1 MNEPRINT
9 GLKGKAMRK
18 RGVLFLVVGPSGVGK
33 DSLIDGAQRLLAD
46 DVSYYFP
53 KRYITRSKD
62 AGGEPHRA
70 VTAEEFEQLRS
81 EGALMLSWD
90 AHGHR
95 YGIPAD
101 AEEALAAGRSVVV
114 NVSRQ
119 VIEETRRRWPPV
131 RILLVT
137 APRDMLSA
145 RLASRGRETGGDI
158 QKRLDRSDA
167 YRISGDDVLEV
178 VNADRLD
185 RAIDR
190 FVALLE
196 HELRVRVTLV

>member
-1 MNEPRINT
+1 
-9 GLKGKAMRK
+9 MRG
-18 RGVLFLVVGPSGVGK
+18 RGILFLVVGPSGVGK
-33 DSLIDGAQRLLAD
+33 DSLIDGARRLLAD

-53 KRYITRSKD
+53 KRYITRPKD

-70 VTAEEFEQLRS
+70 VTEQEFERLKA
-81 EGALMLSWD
+81 EGALMLGWN
-90 AHGHR
+90 AHGHC
-95 YGIPAD
+95 YGIPVA

-119 VIEETRRRWPPV
+119 AIEEARQRWQPV
-131 RILLVT
+131 RVLLVT
-137 APRDMLSA
+137 APREVLAA
-145 RLASRGRETGGDI
+145 RLSSRGRETDDDI

-167 YRISGDDVLEV
+167 YRVTGDDVLEV
-178 VNADRLD
+178 VNADRFD

-196 HELRVRVTLV
+196 HELRMAVTPA

>member
-1 MNEPRINT
+1 
-9 GLKGKAMRK
+9 MRG

-33 DSLIDGAQRLLAD
+33 DSLIDGAKRLLAD

-53 KRYITRSKD
+53 KRYITRPKN
-62 AGGEPHRA
+62 AGGEAHRA
-70 VTAEEFEQLRS
+70 VTETEFERLEA
-81 EGALMLSWD
+81 EGALMLGWE

-95 YGIPAD
+95 YGIPVA

-119 VIEETRRRWPPV
+119 VIEEARQRWQPMRV
-131 RILLVT
+131 LLVT
-137 APRDMLSA
+137 APRDVLAARLSA
-145 RLASRGRETGGDI
+145 RGRETDGDI

-167 YRISGDDVLEV
+167 YRVIGDDVLEV

-185 RAIDR
+185 RAVDR
-190 FVALLE
+190 FIALLE
-196 HELRVRVTLV
+196 HELRMAVTPV

>member
-1 MNEPRINT
+1 
-9 GLKGKAMRK
+9 MRG

-33 DSLIDGAQRLLAD
+33 DSLIDCAKRLLAD

-53 KRYITRSKD
+53 KRYITRPKN
-62 AGGEPHRA
+62 AGGEAHRA
-70 VTAEEFEQLRS
+70 VTETEFERLEA
-81 EGALMLSWD
+81 EGALMLGWE

-95 YGIPAD
+95 YGIPVA

-119 VIEETRRRWPPV
+119 VIEEARQRWQPMRV
-131 RILLVT
+131 LLVT
-137 APRDMLSA
+137 APRDVLAARLSA
-145 RLASRGRETGGDI
+145 RGRETDGDI

-167 YRISGDDVLEV
+167 YRVIGDDVLEV

-185 RAIDR
+185 RAVDR
-190 FVALLE
+190 FIALLE
-196 HELRVRVTLV
+196 HELRMAVTPV

>member
-1 MNEPRINT
+1 
-9 GLKGKAMRK
+9 MRG

-33 DSLIDGAQRLLAD
+33 DSLIDGAKRLLSD

-53 KRYITRSKD
+53 KRYITRPKD

-70 VTAEEFEQLRS
+70 VTEGEFERLNA
-81 EGALMLSWD
+81 EGALMLGWE

-95 YGIPAD
+95 YGIPVA
-101 AEEALAAGRSVVV
+101 AEEAVAAGRSVVV

-119 VIEETRRRWPPV
+119 VIEEARQRWQPV

-137 APRDMLSA
+137 APRDVLA
-145 RLASRGRETGGDI
+145 TRLAARGRETDDDI

-167 YRISGDDVLEV
+167 YRVTGDDVLEV
-178 VNADRLD
+178 VNAGRLD
-185 RAIDR
+185 RAVDR

-196 HELRVRVTLV
+196 HELRMAVTPV

>member
-1 MNEPRINT
+1 
-9 GLKGKAMRK
+9 MRK

-33 DSLIDGAQRLLAD
+33 DSLIDGAKRLLTD

-53 KRYITRSKD
+53 NRYITRPKD

-70 VTAEEFEQLRS
+70 TTDEEFERLKA

-95 YGIPAD
+95 YGIPVA
-101 AEEALAAGRSVVV
+101 AEEALATGRSVVV

-119 VIEETRRRWPPV
+119 AIDDARRRWQPV

-137 APRDMLSA
+137 APRDVLSA
-145 RLASRGRETGGDI
+145 RLAGRRRETDGDI

-167 YRISGDDVLEV
+167 YRVTGDDVLEV

-196 HELRVRVTLV
+196 HELRMAVTPV

>member
-1 MNEPRINT
+1 
-9 GLKGKAMRK
+9 MRR

-33 DSLIDGAQRLLAD
+33 DSLIDGAKRLLAE

-53 KRYITRSKD
+53 KRYITRPKD

-70 VTAEEFEQLRS
+70 VTDREFARLKA

-95 YGIPAD
+95 YGIPVA
-101 AEEALAAGRSVVV
+101 AEDALAAGRSVVV

-119 VIEETRRRWPPV
+119 IIEDARKRWQPM

-137 APRDMLSA
+137 APRDV
-145 RLASRGRETGGDI
+145 LASRLEARGRETDDDI

-167 YRISGDDVLEV
+167 YRVVGDDVLEV
-178 VNADRLD
+178 VNADRLN
-185 RAIDR
+185 RAVDR

-196 HELRVRVTLV
+196 HELRMAVTPV

>member
-1 MNEPRINT
+1 
-9 GLKGKAMRK
+9 MRG

-33 DSLIDGAQRLLAD
+33 DSLIDGAKRLLAN

-53 KRYITRSKD
+53 KRYITRSQD
-62 AGGEPHRA
+62 AGGEQHRS
-70 VTAEEFEQLRS
+70 VTPKEFKTLRADGS
-81 EGALMLSWD
+81 LMMSWE
-90 AHGHR
+90 AHKHH
-95 YGIPAD
+95 YGIPAA

-137 APRDMLSA
+137 APRDVLAA
-145 RLASRGRETGGDI
+145 RLTARGRETDDDI
-158 QKRLDRSDA
+158 QRRLDRIDA
-167 YRISGDDVLEV
+167 YRISGGDVREV

-185 RAIDR
+185 RAVDR

-196 HELRVRVTLV
+196 HELRMTVKPA